1 LSRLLAS
8 FCIVLSVALSAG
20 VAAPAHAAMDLA
32 AAQKFILDGVS
43 RANAIIHAH
52 NEPRDVISAK
62 LRVEFRRGFDIPTIA
77 NFALGR
83 ARGKL
88 TPEQQKQYE
97 HEFEELVVQT
107 YTSRIIHYGPRVK
120 TDISDI
126 IRFTGAEML
135 SDTQVMLHS
144 EVNRQGAN
152 WVKINWR
159 VRRKGNSF
167 AIIDI
172 SIFGISQAV
181 LYRSEIESVVDRN
194 GRGIDGLVDAM
205 RKKNAAIERA
215 PVGGQG

>member
-1 LSRLLAS
+1 MPRLLAC
-8 FCIVLSVALSAG
+8 FCIVLSVALSA
-20 VAAPAHAAMDLA
+20 AAPARAAMDVA
-32 AAQKFILDGVS
+32 AAKKFILDGVS

-52 NEPRDVISAK
+52 NEPRDTISAK
-62 LRVEFRRGFDIPTIA
+62 LRAEFRRGFDIPTIA

-97 HEFEELVVQT
+97 REFEELIVQT
-107 YTSRIIHYGPRVK
+107 FTSRIIHYGPRVK

-135 SDTQVMLHS
+135 SDTQAMLHS
-144 EVNRQGAN
+144 EINREGAN

-159 VRRKGNSF
+159 VRRKGDTF

-172 SIFGISQAV
+172 TVLGISQAV
-181 LYRSEIESVVDRN
+181 LYRSEIESVVTRN
-194 GRGIDGLVDAM
+194 GRGIDGLVEAM
-205 RKKNAAIERA
+205 RKKNEAIENGRS
-215 PVGGQG
+215 GG

>member
-1 LSRLLAS
+1 LPRLLAC
-8 FCIVLSVALSAG
+8 FCIVLSVALSA
-20 VAAPAHAAMDLA
+20 AAPARAAMDVA
-32 AAQKFILDGVS
+32 AAKKFILDGVS

-62 LRVEFRRGFDIPTIA
+62 LRSEFRRGFDIPTIA

-97 HEFEELVVQT
+97 HEFEELIVQT
-107 YTSRIIHYGPRVK
+107 FTSRIIHYGPRVK

-135 SDTQVMLHS
+135 SDTQAMLHS
-144 EVNRQGAN
+144 EINREGAN

-159 VRRKGNSF
+159 VRRKGDTF

-172 SIFGISQAV
+172 TVLGISQAV
-181 LYRSEIESVVDRN
+181 LYRSEIQSVVTRN
-194 GRGIDGLVDAM
+194 GRGVDGLVEAM
-205 RKKNAAIERA
+205 RKKNEAIENGRA
-215 PVGGQG
+215 GG